1 MIIVSQ
7 DKKEVFNVNNIFR
20 LYIDTWGSEEFATEP
35 NCWCIK
41 AEKSQDNL
49 ICAFLGEYETEERAK
64 EVLQE
69 IITAYTGDGVVE
81 NEGYVCY
88 EMPEK

>member
-7 DKKEVFNVNNIFR
+7 YKDVILNFDNVSLIAIGDEETNRRIYANCNNDDV
-20 LYIDTWGSEEFATEP
+20 L
-35 NCWCIK
+35 K
-41 AEKSQDNL
+41 
-49 ICAFLGEYETEERAK
+49 LGVYESEERAK

-69 IITAYTGDGVVE
+69 IITAYTGDGIVE
-81 NEGYVCY
+81 SEGYVCY

>member
-1 MIIVSQ
+1 MIIVNQ
-7 DKKEVFNVNNIFR
+7 DKDVILNFNNVSLIAIDDEETNRGIYASCNNDDV
-20 LYIDTWGSEEFATEP
+20 L
-35 NCWCIK
+35 K
-41 AEKSQDNL
+41 
-49 ICAFLGEYETEERAK
+49 LGVYESNERAK

-69 IITAYTGDGVVE
+69 IITAYTGDGIVE